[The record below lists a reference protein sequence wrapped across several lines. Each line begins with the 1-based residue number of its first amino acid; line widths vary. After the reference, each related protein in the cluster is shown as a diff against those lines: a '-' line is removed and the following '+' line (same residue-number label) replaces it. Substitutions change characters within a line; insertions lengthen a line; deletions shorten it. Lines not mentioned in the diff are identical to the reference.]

1 MITPS
6 FELSQDANFLTI
18 IIHIPY
24 AKINEVDLYI
34 DGVDFKFYVK
44 PYFLRLTLPGKIV
57 EDGRE
62 TSAYDADAGIFT
74 IKVPKETPEEY
85 FEGLDM
91 LTALLA
97 PRGSRSAKPLVEE
110 LGQPA
115 NAEIEDEEFE
125 WEIEQTPY
133 EEFEKNDFNSSYSY
147 GFGNLRSGVFRRLQN
162 ELSDVIDL
170 KEPDSTTPVERRQ
183 RRLAAEEAKFDS
195 DHYLADLFED
205 DAIQHLL
212 KYEPWWQNIQRVK
225 ESTKETQTEENDL
238 TDSRGQCVKF
248 SEHEKE
254 QLRKFTNR
262 NYLLDK
268 SSCQIAFTSLVDIL
282 LAYAYE
288 VRSTEGET
296 NTESSWNIWK
306 LSGTLCWLETYHSLQ
321 EVIVSFSRRVLCYPF
336 YRHFH
341 LALKAIEDAV
351 LILLLG
357 KSAVLKCLLAIHKI
371 FRESDP
377 AYLFNDLYITDYCIW
392 IQKVKKLRF
401 AEKCW
406 IWKQRFQ
413 CFRGY
418 LRIFSLDFDPE
429 YRQRYYCQTYFSA
442 RRHLQARGVEL
453 LPVLTWMTRGSKKL
467 ASLAKSLQNVEV
479 TKSDLGFEL
488 TELEEAALLVQQE
501 ESKIKQ
507 GKNDPQP
514 VQSESDSEDDED
526 STSSSSDTGESDSCE
541 SDSSNQSSSE
551 GTWKNGLLLGKE
563 ADYVTD
569 IEVKEPLIKLSCGK
583 EAEHMADMQYPDKCA
598 LREDPTAKSPPRRL
612 IEELADQLQSVGL
625 SEHCEKSAI
634 ENSNASEHKQTSQPV
649 QSLAQDQH
657 SQTTSQQTFLEVSP
671 ERNCLLL
678 VAGPDNTEDFTNL
691 A

>member
-1 MITPS
+1 MITPN

-62 TSAYDADAGIFT
+62 TASYDADAGIFT
-74 IKVPKETPEEY
+74 IKVPKQIPEEY

-110 LGQPA
+110 LGPPA
-115 NAEIEDEEFE
+115 NAEIEDEEFD

-133 EEFEKNDFNSSYSY
+133 EEFEKDVFNSSYSY

-205 DAIQHLL
+205 DAIRHLL
-212 KYEPWWQNIQRVK
+212 KYEPWWQNIQRAK
-225 ESTKETQTEENDL
+225 ENAEETKTEENDS

-248 SEHEKE
+248 SEDEKE

-268 SSCQIAFTSLVDIL
+268 SSCQIAFSSLVDIL

-288 VRSTEGET
+288 VRSTEGES

-321 EVIVSFSRRVLCYPF
+321 EVVISFSRRVLCYPF

-341 LALKAIEDAV
+341 LALKAVEDAV
-351 LILLLG
+351 LILQLG

-392 IQKVKKLRF
+392 IQKVK
-401 AEKCW
+401 
-406 IWKQRFQ
+406 
-413 CFRGY
+413 
-418 LRIFSLDFDPE
+418 
-429 YRQRYYCQTYFSA
+429 
-442 RRHLQARGVEL
+442 
-453 LPVLTWMTRGSKKL
+453 SKKL
-467 ASLAKSLQNVEV
+467 ALLAKSLQNVKV
-479 TKSDLGFEL
+479 MKSDLGFEL
-488 TELEEAALLVQQE
+488 RELEEAALLVQQE
-501 ESKIKQ
+501 ENKIKQ
-507 GKNDPQP
+507 GKTDPQLI
-514 VQSESDSEDDED
+514 QSESETEDDEE
-526 STSSSSDTGESDSCE
+526 STSSSSDTGESDLCE

-551 GTWKNGLLLGKE
+551 GTRRNGLLLGKE

-569 IEVKEPLIKLSCGK
+569 IQVKEPLIKLSCGK
-583 EAEHMADMQYPDKCA
+583 EAVHMVDTQYPDKCA

-649 QSLAQDQH
+649 QSLAQYQH

>member
-6 FELSQDANFLTI
+6 FELSQDGNFLSI

-62 TSAYDADAGIFT
+62 TAAYDADAGIFT

-125 WEIEQTPY
+125 WEIEQTPC
-133 EEFEKNDFNSSYSY
+133 EEFEKNVFNSSYSY

-225 ESTKETQTEENDL
+225 ENTKETQTEENDL

-248 SEHEKE
+248 SEDEKE

-296 NTESSWNIWK
+296 NTESSWNVWK

-321 EVIVSFSRRVLCYPF
+321 EVVVSFSRRVLCYPF

-392 IQKVKKLRF
+392 IQKVK
-401 AEKCW
+401 
-406 IWKQRFQ
+406 
-413 CFRGY
+413 
-418 LRIFSLDFDPE
+418 
-429 YRQRYYCQTYFSA
+429 
-442 RRHLQARGVEL
+442 
-453 LPVLTWMTRGSKKL
+453 SKKL

-488 TELEEAALLVQQE
+488 RELEEAALLVQQE

-514 VQSESDSEDDED
+514 IQSESDSEDDED

-583 EAEHMADMQYPDKCA
+583 EAEHMADTQYPDKCA

-649 QSLAQDQH
+649 QSLAQDQR

>member
-1 MITPS
+1 MITPN

-62 TSAYDADAGIFT
+62 TASYDADAGIFT
-74 IKVPKETPEEY
+74 IKVPKQTPEEY

-110 LGQPA
+110 LGPPA
-115 NAEIEDEEFE
+115 NAEIEDEEFD

-133 EEFEKNDFNSSYSY
+133 EEFEKDVFNSSYSY

-212 KYEPWWQNIQRVK
+212 KYEPWWQNIQRAK
-225 ESTKETQTEENDL
+225 ENAKETQTEENDS

-248 SEHEKE
+248 SEDEKE

-288 VRSTEGET
+288 VRSTEGES

-321 EVIVSFSRRVLCYPF
+321 EVVISFSRRVLCYPF

-341 LALKAIEDAV
+341 LALKAVEDAV
-351 LILLLG
+351 LILQLG

-392 IQKVKKLRF
+392 IQKVK
-401 AEKCW
+401 
-406 IWKQRFQ
+406 
-413 CFRGY
+413 
-418 LRIFSLDFDPE
+418 
-429 YRQRYYCQTYFSA
+429 
-442 RRHLQARGVEL
+442 
-453 LPVLTWMTRGSKKL
+453 SKKL
-467 ASLAKSLQNVEV
+467 ALLAKSLQNVKV

-488 TELEEAALLVQQE
+488 RELEEAALLVQQE
-501 ESKIKQ
+501 ENKIKQ
-507 GKNDPQP
+507 GKTDPQLI
-514 VQSESDSEDDED
+514 QSESETEDDEE
-526 STSSSSDTGESDSCE
+526 STSSSSDTGESDLCE

-551 GTWKNGLLLGKE
+551 GTGRNGLLLGKE

-569 IEVKEPLIKLSCGK
+569 MEVKEPLIKLSCGK
-583 EAEHMADMQYPDKCA
+583 EAVHMADAQYPDKCA

-649 QSLAQDQH
+649 QSLAQYQH

>member
-1 MITPS
+1 MITPN

-62 TSAYDADAGIFT
+62 TASYDADAG
-74 IKVPKETPEEY
+74 P
-85 FEGLDM
+85 
-91 LTALLA
+91 
-97 PRGSRSAKPLVEE
+97 
-110 LGQPA
+110 PA
-115 NAEIEDEEFE
+115 NAEIEDEEFD

-133 EEFEKNDFNSSYSY
+133 EEFEKDVFNSSYSY

-212 KYEPWWQNIQRVK
+212 KYEPWWQNIQRAK
-225 ESTKETQTEENDL
+225 ENAKETQTEENDS

-248 SEHEKE
+248 SEDEKE

-288 VRSTEGET
+288 VRSTEGES

-321 EVIVSFSRRVLCYPF
+321 EVVISFSRRVLCYPF

-341 LALKAIEDAV
+341 LALKAVEDAV
-351 LILLLG
+351 LILQLG

-392 IQKVKKLRF
+392 IQKVK
-401 AEKCW
+401 
-406 IWKQRFQ
+406 
-413 CFRGY
+413 
-418 LRIFSLDFDPE
+418 
-429 YRQRYYCQTYFSA
+429 
-442 RRHLQARGVEL
+442 
-453 LPVLTWMTRGSKKL
+453 SKKL
-467 ASLAKSLQNVEV
+467 ALLAKSLQNVKV

-488 TELEEAALLVQQE
+488 RELEEAALLVQQE
-501 ESKIKQ
+501 ENKIKQ
-507 GKNDPQP
+507 GKTDPQLI
-514 VQSESDSEDDED
+514 QSESETEDDEE
-526 STSSSSDTGESDSCE
+526 STSSSSDTGESDLCE

-551 GTWKNGLLLGKE
+551 GTGRNGLLLGKE

-569 IEVKEPLIKLSCGK
+569 MEVKEPLIKLSCGK
-583 EAEHMADMQYPDKCA
+583 EAVHMADAQYPDKCA

-649 QSLAQDQH
+649 QSLAQYQH